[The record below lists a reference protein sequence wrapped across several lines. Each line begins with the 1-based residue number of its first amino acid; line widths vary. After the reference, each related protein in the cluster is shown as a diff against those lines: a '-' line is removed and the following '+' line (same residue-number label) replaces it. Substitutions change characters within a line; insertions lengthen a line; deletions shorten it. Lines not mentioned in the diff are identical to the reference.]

1 MEAAG
6 AVVGLDLDGADD
18 ASADGLDDLDGDD
31 DAFGEVGAGLV
42 ACVADVGAVAAFD
55 NTDEFGDDVEGL
67 GRHSGSRWVRDLENH
82 SAAGVGLEVGEGWE
96 RGTGWKPVPPEF
108 NRLETCS
115 TVMESGT
122 LYSRVS
128 GGEALHSRLELAIE
142 AAREAGAITLR
153 YFRSAGFSTEQKGD
167 GSPVTTADREAEAAI
182 RSLIQGRFADDA
194 ILGEEHG
201 ETPGTSGFRWILDPI
216 DGTIS
221 FVHGVPLFGTLIGV
235 ERVGQA
241 GGATRAEIG
250 VIHMPV
256 LGETVYA
263 ASGLGAW
270 YLVNGERRPARVS
283 STGSLANALV
293 CTTSHEYWKRKGRED
308 LLLPLSRAC
317 LRTRGWSDCYAH
329 LLVATGR
336 ADAVVEPG
344 VHPWDVAATIPII
357 REAGGRCTDW
367 RGVETSHGGNN
378 IASNG
383 RIHEELVR
391 TLADGRGA

>member
-1 MEAAG
+1 MEAART
-6 AVVGLDLDGADD
+6 A
-18 ASADGLDDLDGDD
+18 GD
-31 DAFGEVGAGLV
+31 
-42 ACVADVGAVAAFD
+42 
-55 NTDEFGDDVEGL
+55 
-67 GRHSGSRWVRDLENH
+67 
-82 SAAGVGLEVGEGWE
+82 
-96 RGTGWKPVPPEF
+96 
-108 NRLETCS
+108 
-115 TVMESGT
+115 
-122 LYSRVS
+122 
-128 GGEALHSRLELAIE
+128 
-142 AAREAGAITLR
+142 ITLR
-153 YFRSAGFSTEQKGD
+153 YFRGAVFSTEQKGD

-182 RSLIQGRFADDA
+182 RAMIGRRFAGDA

-235 ERVGQA
+235 ERLCVDGVW
-241 GGATRAEIG
+241 RAEIG

-256 LGETVYA
+256 LGETVHA
-263 ASGLGAW
+263 ATGLGAW

-283 STGSLANALV
+283 RTDSLAGALV
-293 CTTSHEYWKRKGRED
+293 CTTSHEYWRRKGREH

-344 VHPWDVAATIPII
+344 VHPWDVAATIPIV

-367 RGVETSHGGNN
+367 RGVETSRGGNN

-391 TLADGRGA
+391 TLAEERGA

>member
-1 MEAAG
+1 ME
-6 AVVGLDLDGADD
+6 
-18 ASADGLDDLDGDD
+18 
-31 DAFGEVGAGLV
+31 
-42 ACVADVGAVAAFD
+42 
-55 NTDEFGDDVEGL
+55 
-67 GRHSGSRWVRDLENH
+67 R
-82 SAAGVGLEVGEGWE
+82 
-96 RGTGWKPVPPEF
+96 
-108 NRLETCS
+108 
-115 TVMESGT
+115 GT
-122 LYSRVS
+122 LYSLVS
-128 GGEALHSRLELAIE
+128 DGEELKGRLTLAVD

-167 GSPVTTADREAEAAI
+167 GSPVTTADREAEAVI
-182 RSLIQGRFADDA
+182 RSLIQRRFADDA

-201 ETPGTSGFRWILDPI
+201 ETPGTSGFRWIIDPI

-235 ERVGQA
+235 ERVSSLAQA
-241 GGATRAEIG
+241 SGLWPKPGINDPGGTPVPQPLIG

-256 LGETVYA
+256 LGETTHA

-270 YLVNGERRPARVS
+270 YVANGERRPARVS
-283 STGSLANALV
+283 QTQALREALV
-293 CTTSHEYWKRKGRED
+293 CTTSHEYWKRKEREH
-308 LLLPLSRAC
+308 LLLALSRAC

-367 RGVETSHGGNN
+367 RGVETAHGGHN

-383 RIHEELVR
+383 RIHEELMR
-391 TLADGRGA
+391 TLADGRGT